1 MLIFPKGIRLAS
13 SEDLLGLPDYFEML
27 NQVKMAKIEPGYT
40 LFLSDD
46 GIFKNYAEI
55 NINSQDAWKLFCS
68 LCERLL
74 PTEVQPIIG
83 SIDDN
88 DDDLFKGSYSN
99 TIKLLSRLDK
109 FKFYLVNDCHMQFGF
124 SSVLSED
131 VFEVFMTTTKHFMVW
146 TDKIDILEDIMRE
159 YSLAQTNDLQFIDE
173 FPRTIINLEYGEDFY
188 EYQDLIDHLIKLIR

>member
-55 NINSQDAWKLFCS
+55 NINSQDAWKL
-68 LCERLL
+68 L
-74 PTEVQPIIG
+74 
-83 SIDDN
+83 DDN